1 MVRPLTERLAQL
13 RKEIAQIRQQ
23 IDSRSTS
30 VPYQN
35 REASQQRQLERLE
48 EIKDELRSLTQ
59 WKKP

>member
-1 MVRPLTERLAQL
+1 MILPITERLAQL

-30 VPYQN
+30 VAYQN
-35 REASQQRQLERLE
+35 REASRQRQVERLE

-59 WKKP
+59 WKEP